1 VRRSR
6 LGGGT
11 GKGSGM
17 TTDKDEYARKL
28 DALAAGQARIAAAIE
43 VIDGRLTQL
52 SDQMQRI
59 AETSTRL
66 KLMAGNAK
74 TASDE
79 RARRLEAIEQKLGL
93 PDRAAGTD

>member
-1 VRRSR
+1 
-6 LGGGT
+6 
-11 GKGSGM
+11 
-17 TTDKDEYARKL
+17 
-28 DALAAGQARIAAAIE
+28 
-43 VIDGRLTQL
+43 
-52 SDQMQRI
+52 MQRI